1 MKKLYSLL
9 ILAFLGLNS
18 FAQCGEV
25 DNQGYYGYFADG
37 SGTMNYDNNT
47 ECSWLITTP
56 VQGGFVAVGF
66 YNFSTEVNWDFV
78 RIYDG
83 TDVLAPLLGEFSGS
97 DIPEQV
103 TSTGQEIFITFSSD
117 GSNTSAGFDA
127 YWSST
132 VYGTLTECAGYL
144 DDGLVEYP
152 NDVNQGWI
160 IQPLDS
166 PDEISFT
173 FDYMDMENCC
183 DFISVYDGFNTSG
196 ELLGSFNGTAIP
208 PTLVAYSGSM
218 YLAFT
223 TDQSVVLSGWGGT
236 WSSSGLWYIPLV
248 PSASSTPMINSCD
261 GAPQGYVLADQSC
274 ALSVLTEDSFCIE
287 TSWDNVCQNRYDNCL
302 GEDGCT
308 DFNACN
314 YNADATMD
322 DGSCLYDDV
331 CGDCGGMGTVQGCMD
346 MMACNYD
353 DMANTTCNTA
363 DLCSYPGC
371 NDEDACNYTFWSGC
385 NDGSCE
391 YNDECGNC
399 GGTEM
404 SGCTD
409 PDACNFD
416 SGADCNDNSC
426 TYVGCTDGCTDF
438 DACNY
443 DSSANVNDG
452 SCLYD
457 DVCGDCGGMGT
468 VLGCMD
474 MMACNYDAMAN
485 TECNL
490 GDICSYPGCTDEDA
504 CNYSFWSG
512 CDDGSCVYFDECGN
526 CGGTETSGCT
536 DPDACN
542 FDSEADCNDNS
553 CTYVG
558 CIEGCTDFDA
568 CNYDSSANVNDGS
581 CTYPGCTI
589 MMACN
594 YDSQAACSDGS
605 CFFIGD
611 SCNDGNFNTVND
623 VIQNNCDCEG
633 EQQQFGGCTDV
644 DACNYNS
651 AADFN
656 DGSCTYP
663 GCTIMM
669 ACNYDSQAG
678 CNDGSCFFIGDSCSD
693 GDSNTVNDMIQN
705 NCDCEGE
712 LQENEGCI
720 DPLACNF
727 NPEASIDDGSCEY
740 LELYAIIGNTTPD
753 PLTSVDYFYSSTMGS
768 SYVWQ
773 ASNGAV
779 IAGQGTAS
787 VTVVWGELGSASI
800 SVTEMSEDGCEGD
813 MVIAEVNISSTS
825 ITEISAVSLSVYPNP
840 ASSFLIIKSDL
851 LSSGNSVI
859 KLIDSK
865 GKLVL
870 EDALDNDNRLDV
882 SGVANGV
889 YFLRL
894 INDQTVENLRIVI
907 QK

>member
-322 DGSCLYDDV
+322 
-331 CGDCGGMGTVQGCMD
+331 
-346 MMACNYD
+346 
-353 DMANTTCNTA
+353 
-363 DLCSYPGC
+363 
-371 NDEDACNYTFWSGC
+371 
-385 NDGSCE
+385 
-391 YNDECGNC
+391 
-399 GGTEM
+399 
-404 SGCTD
+404 
-409 PDACNFD
+409 
-416 SGADCNDNSC
+416 
-426 TYVGCTDGCTDF
+426 
-438 DACNY
+438 
-443 DSSANVNDG
+443 DG